1 VKKIGAIG
9 DRLTLFCLELAG
21 IKTVIEVDDPQ
32 EALKQVN
39 SLIRSEEY
47 GIIIVSSQLHDQIS
61 EEITEIQER
70 RHIPIITEIPG
81 MTIKDAD

>member
-9 DRLTLFCLELAG
+9 DRLTLFYLELAG

-39 SLIRSEEY
+39 GLAKSEDY
-47 GIIIVSSQLHDQIS
+47 GVIIISSHIYAPIS
-61 EEITEIQER
+61 DELKEMQER
-70 RHIPIITEIPG
+70 RQIPIITEIPE
-81 MTIKDAD
+81 IKIRMAD